1 MKILNFNTKGIL
13 KKFKEHENVKNKLL
27 NYFENSNEESYV
39 RKENGE
45 LLSKIS
51 KLDWNISR
59 DFNREWV
66 VFLKPYLM
74 QHFNECA
81 NFLNYNSVEIK
92 AIWFQQYLKN
102 EIHQWHIH
110 GENYTGVYYLEF
122 DKNNAK
128 TEILDHDENKHIVD
142 AEEGDIVIFP
152 SFLIHQSPKLINSN
166 KKSIIS
172 FNIEFTNIKLA
183 PHPNAI

>member
-13 KKFKEHENVKNKLL
+13 KKFKEHENVKKKLL

-39 RKENGE
+39 REEKGE
-45 LLSKIS
+45 LLSKIN
-51 KLDWNISR
+51 KLDWNSSR
-59 DFNREWV
+59 NFNREWV
-66 VFLKPYLM
+66 IFLKPYLM

-81 NFLNYNSVEIK
+81 NFLNYNSIEIK
-92 AIWFQQYLKN
+92 AIWFQQYLKD

-110 GENYTGVYYLEF
+110 GENYTGVYYL
-122 DKNNAK
+122 
-128 TEILDHDENKHIVD
+128 NKHIVD

-183 PHPNAI
+183 PLPNAI